1 MKYLLPL
8 LLFSCAAPQ
17 QMEKKVDTHL
27 LLQGEWT
34 LQTLRGVAPVAS
46 IPLPSLQIDLK
57 ENRISGNGGCNN
69 YFASI
74 EHCSPTALSF
84 SGIGATRMLCLSEN
98 IESAYFKALQEVV
111 SYKIQE
117 NTLLLF
123 DKQGEEILKMTNTIK
138 PLTHNQS

>member
-74 EHCSPTALSF
+74 EHYSSTTLSF
-84 SGIGATRMLCLSEN
+84 SAIGATRILCLSEN
-98 IESAYFKALQEVV
+98 IESAYFRALQEVV
-111 SYKIQE
+111 AYRIQE

-138 PLTHNQS
+138 PLTYNQ

>member
-8 LLFSCAAPQ
+8 LLFSCTATQ
-17 QMEKKVDTHL
+17 QIEEKPDTPL
-27 LLQGEWT
+27 QIQGEWT
-34 LQTLRGVAPVAS
+34 LQTLRGVAPAAS

-84 SGIGATRMLCLSEN
+84 SAIGATRMLCLSDN
-98 IESAYFKALQEVV
+98 IENAYFQALQEVAT
-111 SYKIQE
+111 YKIQA
-117 NTLLLF
+117 NTLLLLN
-123 DKQGEEILKMTNTIK
+123 KQGEEIAKMI
-138 PLTHNQS
+138 HNNNN

>member
-34 LQTLRGVAPVAS
+34 LQTLRGVAPVAF
-46 IPLPSLQIDLK
+46 IPSPSLQIDLK

-74 EHCSPTALSF
+74 EHCSLTALSF

-111 SYKIQE
+111 AYRIQE
-117 NTLLLF
+117 NTLLLC
-123 DKQGEEILKMTNTIK
+123 DKQGEEILKMTNIIK
-138 PLTHNQS
+138 PLTHHQ